1 MLKACFLLLCIL
13 VGVPIVFGTLALI
26 FRTKKNE
33 YEDVVYYDNSG
44 HPYEIVDLSNGM
56 EYARYIDDEESDYE

>member
-1 MLKACFLLLCIL
+1 L

-56 EYARYIDDEESDYE
+56 EYARYIDDEEEDEN

>member
-1 MLKACFLLLCIL
+1 MLKACLLLLCIL

-26 FRTKKNE
+26 FRTKENE

-56 EYARYIDDEESDYE
+56 EYARYIDDEDEDE